1 MGNALEHLSESLLGA
16 QHVTPRDQRRIVG
29 AQATK
34 VADRDQGNQEREQ
47 GKEYPG
53 DTDCKEN
60 LAVHGCILSVP
71 DAPSSWVG
79 YPLRTIL

>member
-1 MGNALEHLSESLLGA
+1 LGNTLEHLSESLLGVQGVA
-16 QHVTPRDQRRIVG
+16 PRDQRRVVG
-29 AQATK
+29 AQAAK
-34 VADRDQGNQEREQ
+34 VADCDQGDEESEQ

-71 DAPSSWVG
+71 AAPSSWVG